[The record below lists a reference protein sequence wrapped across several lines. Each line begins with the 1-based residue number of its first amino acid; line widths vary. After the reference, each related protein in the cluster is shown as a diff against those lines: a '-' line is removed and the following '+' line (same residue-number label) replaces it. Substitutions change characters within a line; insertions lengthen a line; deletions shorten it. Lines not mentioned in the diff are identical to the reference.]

1 MDLVFLSL
9 KTTYN
14 QFFTLNV
21 PNYHRK
27 KTKKRKKMKLLIP
40 NMFLLLE

>member
-1 MDLVFLSL
+1 MDSVFLSL

-27 KTKKRKKMKLLIP
+27 KTKKRKK
-40 NMFLLLE
+40 